1 MLAAMKPGKLVRLR
15 PLEPADTDAIW
26 RWHNDDE
33 VTRWLDADYDE
44 SLAQLRKRTEE
55 RARNSYD
62 RVLLGVETLAEGKLI
77 GLVNLRD
84 ATPEVG
90 RAELDVYLGEKDFW
104 NGGYGTDALRVLCAY
119 GFDVMRLH
127 LIALWVVAENE
138 GARACY
144 RKVGFQEDGR
154 HRECFRARDGR
165 YHDMILMS
173 LLEGE
178 LVR

>member
-1 MLAAMKPGKLVRLR
+1 MQPGKLVRLR
-15 PLEPADTDAIW
+15 PLEPEDIETIW

-44 SLAQLRKRTEE
+44 SLAQIRKRTED
-55 RARNSYD
+55 RVRNSYE
-62 RVLLGVETLAEGKLI
+62 RAVFGVETLAEEKLI
-77 GLVNLRD
+77 GLVCMRD

-90 RAELDVYLGEKDFW
+90 RAELDIYLGDRDFW
-104 NGGYGTDALRVLCAY
+104 NGGYGTDALRTLCAF

-127 LIALWVVAENE
+127 LIALWVVVENE

-154 HRECFRARDGR
+154 HRESFRARDGR

>member
-1 MLAAMKPGKLVRLR
+1 MKPGKLVRLR
-15 PLEPADTDAIW
+15 PLEPEDTETIW
-26 RWHNDDE
+26 RWHNDDD

-44 SLAQLRKRTEE
+44 SLAQLRKRTED
-55 RARNSYD
+55 RVRNSYAKA
-62 RVLLGVETLAEGKLI
+62 VFGVETLAEGKLI
-77 GLVNLRD
+77 GITALRD

-90 RAELDVYLGEKDFW
+90 RAELDVYLGQKDFW
-104 NGGYGTDALRVLCAY
+104 NGGYGTDALRTLCAY

-173 LLEGE
+173 LLEGD

>member
-1 MLAAMKPGKLVRLR
+1 MQPGKLVRLR
-15 PLEPADTDAIW
+15 PLEPEDADAIW

-33 VTRWLDADYDE
+33 VTQWLDANYGE
-44 SLAQLRKRTEE
+44 SLAQLRKRTEDRE
-55 RARNSYD
+55 RNSYAKA
-62 RVLLGVETLAEGKLI
+62 VFGIETLAEGKLI
-77 GLVNLRD
+77 GVTDLRD
-84 ATPEVG
+84 ATPETG
-90 RAELDVYLGEKDFW
+90 RAELDIWIGAKDHW
-104 NGGYGTDALRVLCAY
+104 NGGYGTDALRTLCAY

-138 GARACY
+138 RARAAY

-178 LVR
+178 LVRG

>member
-1 MLAAMKPGKLVRLR
+1 MKPGKLVRLR
-15 PLEPADTDAIW
+15 PLEPEDTETIW

-44 SLAQLRKRTEE
+44 SLDQMRRRVAE
-55 RARNSYD
+55 RPRNSYQKA
-62 RVLLGVETLAEGKLI
+62 VFGIETLAEGKLI
-77 GLVNLRD
+77 GLTDLRD
-84 ATPEVG
+84 AEPEVG
-90 RAELDVYLGEKDFW
+90 RAELDIYLGEKDHW
-104 NGGYGTDALRVLCAY
+104 NGGYGTDAMRTLCGY

-127 LIALWVVAENE
+127 LIALWVVVENE

-154 HRECFRARDGR
+154 HRECFRDRDGR

-173 LLEGE
+173 LLEGD